1 MDQGLS
7 CYALRKYDPVP
18 LPSPEISGQLQATYC
33 EHHMHTMNSS
43 IATHGMYEE
52 LVEELFGKPVEWPT
66 QKEIQ
71 EAIAISRN
79 NLGEEADRQMV
90 PVAEEDLFNEAGKPL
105 LLTATYQPRFQ
116 KKC

>member
-66 QKEIQ
+66 HQEIQ
-71 EAIAISRN
+71 AEISTSRN
-79 NLGEEADRQMV
+79 LGKEADQRMV
-90 PVAEEDLFNEAGKPL
+90 AVAEEDLFNEAS
-105 LLTATYQPRFQ
+105 
-116 KKC
+116 